1 MHRFSKLHH
10 VAMATSD
17 LEGTIRFWRDLLGLR
32 LVAGLG
38 KGDQRQYFFQL
49 GPSNLIAFFAWPSVK
64 PLPEKD
70 PGRPVTGPLH
80 FDHIALAVPTAVDLW
95 ELYDRLHAAD
105 VWVSEVI
112 DHGYLQSLYTYD
124 PNGICIEVGYDPG
137 EYDFVNAPLLIDE
150 DPPHAALEG
159 PEPQSGK
166 WNEPTAP
173 TPFPDR
179 LTHSGEGRDMLTSG
193 ISHWSPSLDQ
203 EESPAFRTEP
213 KASQPR
219 DFATKSKRL

>member
-10 VAMATSD
+10 LALATSD

-38 KGDQRQYFFQL
+38 KGGQRQYFFQL
-49 GPSNLIAFFAWPSVK
+49 GASNLVAFFAWPAVR

-70 PGRPVTGPLH
+70 PGRPVSGPLH
-80 FDHIALAVPTAVDLW
+80 FDHIALAVPTVADLW
-95 ELYDRLHAAD
+95 ELYDRLNAAG

-137 EYDFVNAPLLIDE
+137 EYDFVNTPLLIDE
-150 DPPHAALEG
+150 NPPDAALEG
-159 PEPQSGK
+159 SEPQPGH
-166 WNEPTAP
+166 WNEPTVP
-173 TPFPDR
+173 TPVSDR
-179 LTHSGEGRDMLTSG
+179 LTHPGEGQDMLNAGSSLWPATNENAPLPLISEDRESQAKDSG
-193 ISHWSPSLDQ
+193 SNSAAQ
-203 EESPAFRTEP
+203 
-213 KASQPR
+213 
-219 DFATKSKRL
+219 